1 MNDLGKAFSSFF
13 KDPQWF
19 SKSVVAA
26 LWMLLCLIG
35 IGIPVFVGY
44 LVQVT
49 QRVMRQETPVLP
61 RWNGIGRKFVIGIKF
76 CIAYIIYLLPIAIL
90 LIPVVG
96 LAVIGAANGESET
109 ISVIMSIYLFG
120 VTLLMIPYGLALN
133 LVTPILLFRFAER
146 ERISDAVDFVR
157 VVRLFGDNWQN
168 TLIVALISIGVQS
181 LAPAGILIFLVGI
194 FFTMFYAYV
203 ISAHLGG
210 LLYLSAQNP
219 EPRA

>member
-13 KDPQWF
+13 KDPRWF
-19 SKSVVAA
+19 SKSAIA
-26 LWMLLCLIG
+26 SLWMLLCLVG

-61 RWNGIGRKFVIGIKF
+61 GWNGIGRKFVIGIKF
-76 CIAYIIYLLPIAIL
+76 CVAYIIYLLPMAIL
-90 LIPVVG
+90 FIPVVG

-109 ISVIMSIYLFG
+109 IPVIMSIYLFG

-146 ERISDAVDFVR
+146 ERISDAVDVVR

-181 LAPAGILIFLVGI
+181 LAPAGILIFLIGI

-203 ISAHLGG
+203 VSAHLGG
-210 LLYLSAQNP
+210 LLYLAAQNP
-219 EPRA
+219 EPGT